1 MKKILTIVLSF
12 TAIICFGQTAIDI
25 AENTLKIAPS
35 SEEAFYFGFAEGD
48 QLIFNF
54 EEINGK
60 ELKELEISMLASSSI
75 FMDYKTKKIENKT
88 ITIAQT
94 GIYKFRFANANIISG
109 RVCKFKIQRIPESD
123 KTKKFNTT
131 VFKRRVF
138 DTTYYNDP
146 ERYVVKSDTIVT
158 EVISQT
164 AKVHSE
170 LNHNGNR
177 TTTNFVLPPNTVAWS
192 YYIGVNQAGQDAYKT
207 ATKQLVSNSTPLV
220 SKLIGGSPL
229 TALALGAASYLS
241 QIQGGQAVD
250 YYLVEGQNANLF
262 SNSQPFSYYKKG
274 NVINDF
280 AKMEPINGSL
290 FFCLFNSNRF
300 TGIDV
305 LIKVTAVQVNTIW
318 DTRYIKKM
326 SINSNEEMYL
336 KN

>member
-1 MKKILTIVLSF
+1 MKKILTLILLFIVILGY
-12 TAIICFGQTAIDI
+12 GQSTIDI

-48 QLIFNF
+48 QMIFNF

-60 ELKELEISMLASSSI
+60 ELKELEISLLSSFSI

-88 ITIAQT
+88 LTIAQT

-131 VFKRRVF
+131 VFKRRVY

-146 ERYVVKSDTIVT
+146 EQYIVKSDTVVS

-170 LNHNGNR
+170 MHHTTNK
-177 TTTNFVLPPNTVAWS
+177 TTTNFVLPPNTIAWS

-220 SKLIGGSPL
+220 SKLIGSSPL
-229 TALALGAASYLS
+229 TALALGAVSYLS
-241 QIQGGQAVD
+241 QIQGGESID

-262 SNSQPFSYYKKG
+262 SNNLAFNYYKKG
-274 NVINDF
+274 KVVNDF
-280 AKMEPINGSL
+280 AKMEPIKGSL
-290 FFCLFNSNRF
+290 FFCFSNSNTF
-300 TGIDV
+300 KGVDV
-305 LIKVTAVQVNTIW
+305 LVKVTAVQVNTIW

-326 SINSNEEMYL
+326 NINSKEEMYL